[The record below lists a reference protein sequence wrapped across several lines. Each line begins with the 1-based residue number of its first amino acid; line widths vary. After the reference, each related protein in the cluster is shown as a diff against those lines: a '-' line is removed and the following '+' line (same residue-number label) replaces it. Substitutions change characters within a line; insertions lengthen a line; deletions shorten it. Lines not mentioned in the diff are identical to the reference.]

1 MIPRCQLLERRWPV
15 RSSRTGRALRIAV
28 ATLACGITLA
38 VSGCSLLPA
47 HLPRPTL
54 PKLNDLRSL
63 APFGNPED
71 DAEVQASPS
80 PSSSATA
87 PEQATPTPSAL
98 PDPTDCL
105 KREVINLRINKDGG
119 DYGFGGEIF
128 VEFQVRFTNN
138 CAQEV
143 KAVEY
148 EARFRDAFDDEIMYC
163 FGKVSVKIPVGVS
176 KNSPK
181 DTGCYVGAGEPSYQ
195 SWTVVSKADV
205 TSEATVT
212 RVVFKDGSISSRS
225 VI

>member
-1 MIPRCQLLERRWPV
+1 MTPRCQLLERRWPV
-15 RSSRTGRALRIAV
+15 RSSRPVRALRIAV
-28 ATLACGITLA
+28 VVLACGVSLA
-38 VSGCSLLPA
+38 VSGCGLVPDN
-47 HLPRPTL
+47 LPRPTL
-54 PKLNDLRSL
+54 PKLSDLRAL
-63 APFGNPED
+63 VPFGTAEED
-71 DAEVQASPS
+71 AMVQASPS
-80 PSSSATA
+80 PSPSATA
-87 PEQATPTPSAL
+87 SGEATPTPSAL

-148 EARFRDAFDDEIMYC
+148 EARFQDAFDDEIMYC
-163 FGKVSVKIPVGVS
+163 FGKVTVKIPVGAS
-176 KNSPK
+176 KSSPK